1 MNAKGLNQ
9 RQVLYLQLAQIVAGV
24 PINAGFLP
32 KPEEY
37 GADLALHIG
46 YNSGENISHITME
59 FRDAYRA
66 KFLVCILF
74 DGSGD
79 KGTGLSGVAMPKVKL
94 PRELKALVALS
105 CLTYLCSR
113 GHLKADPEYFRMK
126 IADELFQESV
136 AQRGSVRGNGP
147 GSNGRLL
154 NDFDSLT
161 QLAVSHVAEYSAA

>member
-1 MNAKGLNQ
+1 MDTQ
-9 RQVLYLQLAQIVAGV
+9 TLYLQLAQIVAGV

-37 GADLALHIG
+37 DSILSLHIAR
-46 YNSGENISHITME
+46 NSGENISHITME
-59 FRDAYRA
+59 FKSEHRA

-79 KGTGLSGVAMPKVKL
+79 KGTGLSSVAMPKVKL

-105 CLTYLCSR
+105 CLTYLCKKR
-113 GHLKADPEYFRMK
+113 HLDASPDYFRSK
-126 IADELFQESV
+126 IVDELFQETS
-136 AQRGSVRGNGP
+136 AQRGSVRGSGM
-147 GSNGRLL
+147 GSNGLLL

-161 QLAVSHVAEYSAA
+161 KLAESHIAEYDAA